1 MTEGST
7 LPAYEVSR
15 NELDKF
21 IGMTVYGRPEIY
33 IDSGATFKFTPT
45 SFKVFEVG
53 DDGSIATP
61 LNDTE
66 GEYVCKRRE
75 SVRYVLCK
83 VGVSTKDAVDALTR
97 ATGARVGYA
106 GLKDV
111 NAFTCQYVTIKCRPG
126 LRLRKKYIL
135 LDGAA
140 RFYFKD
146 VRQFMIKRGD
156 LEGNVFEV
164 TIDGIG
170 SVEEGTLRRVL
181 QVVSTAP
188 FPNFYGYQRFGF
200 RRPVSHII
208 GQKLLEGDYRGA
220 VDALLAPTVIDN
232 ESRRVLR
239 ARKAYARGD
248 LRESYTL
255 FPKSFHLERRVLR
268 AIMRGKSLREALLV
282 LGPWYLRFFVE
293 AYQAYLFN
301 LALSKA
307 IAYSDGLD
315 NLVSVCEVFPLP
327 KPGLRKD
334 MCTRYVVSVMKEAN
348 FRAISEFRKFLRSGA
363 RETYFNVR
371 DISWE
376 VVGER
381 LLMRF
386 ILRPATYASV
396 LLREFLRDGLKLV

>member
-1 MTEGST
+1 M
-7 LPAYEVSR
+7 PAYEVSR
-15 NELDKF
+15 NRLDKLV
-21 IGMTVYGRPEIY
+21 GMTVYGRPEIY
-33 IDSGATFKFTPT
+33 IDSGATFEFTPV

-53 DDGSIATP
+53 DDGSVASP
-61 LNDTE
+61 LNDVE
-66 GEYVCKRRE
+66 GEYVCKHRE

-83 VGVSTKDAVDALTR
+83 VNVSTKDAVDALTR
-97 ATGARVGYA
+97 ATGAKVGYA

-111 NAFTCQYVTIKCRPG
+111 NAFTCQYVTVKCRPG
-126 LRLRKKYIL
+126 LHLKKKYVL

-164 TIDGIG
+164 TIDNI
-170 SVEEGTLRRVL
+170 SRVERSTLRKVL
-181 QVVSTAP
+181 QIMSVAP
-188 FPNFYGYQRFGF
+188 FPNFYGYQRFGT

-208 GQKLLEGDYRGA
+208 GQKLLEGNYKEA
-220 VDALLAPTVIDN
+220 VDALLAPAAIDR

-239 ARKAYARGD
+239 ARKAYANGG
-248 LRESYTL
+248 LKESYKL

-268 AIMRGKSLREALLV
+268 AIMHGKTFKEALMA
-282 LGPWYLRFFVE
+282 LGQWYLRFFVE

-315 NLVSVCEVFPLP
+315 NLVSRCEVFPLP
-327 KPGLRKD
+327 KPGLSKD
-334 MCTRYVVSVMKEAN
+334 ECTRYIISVMKEAN
-348 FRAISEFRKFLRSGA
+348 FKALSEFRKFLRSGA

-371 DISWE
+371 NLTWE
-376 VVGER
+376 VINGR
-381 LLMRF
+381 LSLRF
-386 ILRPATYASV
+386 MLRPATYASV
-396 LLREFLRDGLKLV
+396 LLRELLRDGLEL

>member
-1 MTEGST
+1 

-21 IGMTVYGRPEIY
+21 VGMTVYGRPEIY
-33 IDSGATFKFTPT
+33 IDSEATFKFTPA

-53 DDGSIATP
+53 DDGSIASP
-61 LNDTE
+61 LSDTE
-66 GEYVCKRRE
+66 GEYICKRRE

-97 ATGARVGYA
+97 AMGVRVGYA

-111 NAFTCQYVTIKCRPG
+111 NAFTCQYVTVKCRPG
-126 LRLRKKYIL
+126 LRLKKKYIL

-164 TIDGIG
+164 TIDEI
-170 SVEEGTLRRVL
+170 SHVEESVLRRAL
-181 QVVSTAP
+181 QVMSTAP
-188 FPNFYGYQRFGF
+188 FPNFYGYQRFGS
-200 RRPVSHII
+200 RRPVSHIV
-208 GQKLLEGDYRGA
+208 GQKLLEGDYKGA
-220 VDALLAPTVIDN
+220 VDALLAPTAIDN
-232 ESRRVLR
+232 ESRRVLK

-248 LRESYTL
+248 LRESYAL

-268 AIMRGKSLREALLV
+268 AIMHGKSFREALMTLS
-282 LGPWYLRFFVE
+282 PWYLRFFVE

-315 NLVSVCEVFPLP
+315 NLVSKCEVFPLP
-327 KPGLRKD
+327 KPGLSKD
-334 MCTRYVVSVMKEAN
+334 ECTRYVVSVMKEAN
-348 FRAISEFRKFLRSGA
+348 FKALSEFRKFLRSGA
-363 RETYFNVR
+363 RETYFNVHKL
-371 DISWE
+371 SWE
-376 VVGER
+376 VVDER

-386 ILRPATYASV
+386 MLRPATYASV
-396 LLREFLRDGLKLV
+396 LLREFLRGGLKLT